1 MQQVQ
6 TYKEAIKNKIE
17 KIAKSLSSLKK
28 QNDELGLENTKLSE
42 SLKSQQKQIEELEKQ
57 LNFTKI
63 AKSINLEIDDKKDI
77 KKIINEVQRIKHFI
91 YRGLKKIIEIVVNL
105 YFSRNSE

>member
-17 KIAKSLSSLKK
+17 KIAESLSSLKK

-42 SLKSQQKQIEELEKQ
+42 SLQSQQKQIEELDKQ

-63 AKSINLEIDDKKDI
+63 AKSIDLLKGDKKDI
-77 KKIINEVQRIKHFI
+77 KKIINEYVR
-91 YRGLKKIIEIVVNL
+91 EIDKCISLLN
-105 YFSRNSE
+105 E

>member
-28 QNDELGLENTKLSE
+28 QNDELGLENIKLSE

-63 AKSINLEIDDKKDI
+63 AKSINLEKDDKKDI
-77 KKIINEVQRIKHFI
+77 KKIINEYVR
-91 YRGLKKIIEIVVNL
+91 EIDKCISLLN
-105 YFSRNSE
+105 E

>member
-28 QNDELGLENTKLSE
+28 QNDELGLENIKLSE
-42 SLKSQQKQIEELEKQ
+42 SLKLQQKQIEELEKQ

-77 KKIINEVQRIKHFI
+77 KKIINEYVR
-91 YRGLKKIIEIVVNL
+91 EIDKCISLLN
-105 YFSRNSE
+105 E

>member
-17 KIAKSLSSLKK
+17 KIAENLSTLKK
-28 QNDELGLENTKLSE
+28 QNDELGLENIKLSE
-42 SLKSQQKQIEELEKQ
+42 NLQSKQKQIEELEKQ

-63 AKSINLEIDDKKDI
+63 AKSINIDKDDKKDI
-77 KKIINEVQRIKHFI
+77 KKIINEYVR
-91 YRGLKKIIEIVVNL
+91 EIDKCISLLN
-105 YFSRNSE
+105 E